1 MSTYREVIY
10 MVLDQVKMKVDD
22 NHLEPDHIVSIINKY
37 RASLLK
43 NKYGGQVKKVIPPA
57 YYQTLTIEVDP
68 NTKKS
73 LRKLPKLLDI
83 DGMNF
88 TTSIDAVNVLNTFK
102 ITLVSPDRFQ
112 YLGHNRYLSTI
123 LYGTITLDNY
133 FKVRYSGT
141 IPSTFLISGL
151 LENPMDIIEFSGL
164 EIADPLDLEFPMD
177 EGLMMDLM
185 AATLKE
191 VAGIRIFPE
200 IDKNNAREELL
211 NSN

>member
-68 NTKKS
+68 TTKKS
-73 LRKLPKLLDI
+73 LLKLPKLLDI

-102 ITLVSPDRFQ
+102 ITLVSADRFQ

-133 FKVRYSGT
+133 FKVKYSGT

-211 NSN
+211 NPS